1 MHFQSGQRQRPP
13 GAGTADEGGPER
25 VKEAVIGCDD
35 VTERRRR
42 DVGMQ
47 PRLWALGKE
56 LVEASRSA

>member
-1 MHFQSGQRQRPP
+1 M
-13 GAGTADEGGPER
+13 
-25 VKEAVIGCDD
+25 KEAVIGCDD

-56 LVEASRSA
+56 LVEASRSTWRWEYLQEKERSEALMGWVPI